1 MADGSASCA
10 SAVSIRPS
18 VCAFFLQPINAHCI
32 QLHQWGL
39 FRAYRPTVTQSAA
52 TAFDG
57 SYVSKVS
64 TTSTGL
70 SLVGLHGKLSV
81 DGSNSLKISALRS
94 AAALQ
99 KYKEIQNSND
109 PDFAT
114 QVLAHFG
121 IKPKVRSEERRV
133 GKEC

>member
-52 TAFDG
+52 YPTARFP
-57 SYVSKVS
+57 K
-64 TTSTGL
+64 T
-70 SLVGLHGKLSV
+70 
-81 DGSNSLKISALRS
+81 IF
-94 AAALQ
+94 LQ
-99 KYKEIQNSND
+99 KPRAGVVEDY
-109 PDFAT
+109 
-114 QVLAHFG
+114 LYL
-121 IKPKVRSEERRV
+121 
-133 GKEC
+133 